1 MNLIADI
8 LTLSR
13 LVLVF
18 FILLIGVSQG
28 ISSLPVI
35 AVLIIACWV
44 TDTLDGK
51 LARQS
56 TKPTR
61 YGHFDVVADLALTV
75 SLAVCL
81 VMWDIFPLSAAL
93 IIAVVVIISSAVFH
107 FSAPR
112 KLSMGFVYGLF
123 TYTLLQRE
131 PLWIWFMVGGLVLL
145 ILINPQGSK
154 RQVKAFLNEVG
165 SFFNEK

>member
-28 ISSLPVI
+28 VSSLPMI
-35 AVLIIACWV
+35 SILIIACWV

-51 LARQS
+51 LARRS
-56 TKPTR
+56 KKPTR
-61 YGHFDVVADLALTV
+61 FGHFDIVADLALAVT
-75 SLAVCL
+75 LAICL

-93 IIAVVVIISSAVFH
+93 IIAVVVIISSVVFH
-107 FSAPR
+107 ICAPR

-123 TYTLLQRE
+123 TYTLLKRE
-131 PLWIWFMVGGLVLL
+131 PLWIWLMVGGLILL
-145 ILINPQGSK
+145 IFINPQGSK
-154 RQVKAFLNEVG
+154 RQVKAFLSEVR
-165 SFFNEK
+165 SVFNKE